1 MNNLDVENASAGGF
15 LASLFE
21 KYDFALD
28 TVTILNLALIE
39 FGRVFDWWFDV
50 IKGKYLAN

>member
-1 MNNLDVENASAGGF
+1 MNDLDIEKASSGGF

-28 TVTILNLALIE
+28 TVTILSLALI
-39 FGRVFDWWFDV
+39 
-50 IKGKYLAN
+50 